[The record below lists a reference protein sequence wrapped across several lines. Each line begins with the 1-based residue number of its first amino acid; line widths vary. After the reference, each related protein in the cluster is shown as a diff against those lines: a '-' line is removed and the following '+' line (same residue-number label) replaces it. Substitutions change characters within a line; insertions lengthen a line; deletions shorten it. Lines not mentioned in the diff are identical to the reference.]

1 MLEMF
6 EVGPCESSYELGF
19 QIGRRFSDVIGIRL
33 SKDLILQN
41 QLLPWARTEESRPL
55 IEALTRSNR
64 DKFPGYWDELIGTAE
79 GSGAP
84 LLEIMLINF
93 RKEILSFLPVP
104 EAITAASNAAIE
116 CSDVLVVDES
126 VAVVAHNEDAS
137 VALLGHTYLIKGT
150 LPNQICFVAYTYAG
164 ELPSCAFGFNNC
176 GMAFTLNSVP
186 PSKDEIMFG
195 GVGRNFI
202 SRDLLEAKSMND
214 ALDKIHS
221 SEVSVGHS
229 YNLIDVRSRKI
240 LNVETA
246 SRSRLSIHE
255 VGRNPFFHANMY
267 LHLQVPQVHDENS
280 ITRQKRAAT
289 LPKRSK
295 EDFLSVLGDTEDAK
309 YPIFM
314 TGPTLYTLC
323 TALMDLD
330 QQTMSIIQG
339 NPKNGE
345 ISHIFSM
352 LTKELEIIH

>member
-214 ALDKIHS
+214 ALD
-221 SEVSVGHS
+221 
-229 YNLIDVRSRKI
+229 I

>member
-64 DKFPGYWDELIGTAE
+64 DKFPG
-79 GSGAP
+79 
-84 LLEIMLINF
+84 
-93 RKEILSFLPVP
+93 KEILSFLPVP

-314 TGPTLYTLC
+314 TG
-323 TALMDLD
+323 
-330 QQTMSIIQG
+330 
-339 NPKNGE
+339 KV
-345 ISHIFSM
+345 
-352 LTKELEIIH
+352 